1 MKMLLNKS
9 VKAQARRTRALERF
23 EILPMINF
31 IKTRTEV
38 EYNAYVKCK
47 QVELAALKSALGV
60 K

>member
-38 EYNAYVKCK
+38 EYNAYVERKN
-47 QVELAALKSALGV
+47 VELAALKSALGI